1 MQHYVH
7 LHTDNVELVIS
18 VTKKLKKQ
26 TEDLEKFGWIDV
38 STGLRDDEAINWDN
52 LNFFLECD
60 FEDFK
65 KECKEELREKGFKTK
80 KIFKE
85 IKQLLKEANKLN
97 IL

>member
-1 MQHYVH
+1 MQHYIH

-18 VTKKLKKQ
+18 VTNKLKKQ
-26 TEDLEKFGWIDV
+26 TETLEKFGWITISKGGIND
-38 STGLRDDEAINWDN
+38 RDINWDN

-60 FEDFK
+60 YKDFK
-65 KECKEELREKGFKTK
+65 KECKEDLREKNFKTK